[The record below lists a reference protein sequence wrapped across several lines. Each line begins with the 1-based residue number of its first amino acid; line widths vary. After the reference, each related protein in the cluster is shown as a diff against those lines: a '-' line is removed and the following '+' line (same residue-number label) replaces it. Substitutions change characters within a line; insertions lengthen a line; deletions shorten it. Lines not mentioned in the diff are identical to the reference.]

1 MENGAIAIVVSNIAL
16 IGIMVGTVVSIWIHQ
31 SNKFDKIDEKFNKI
45 HEEIM
50 NLNIKILKKELK

>member
-31 SNKFDKIDEKFNKI
+31 STKFDKIHD
-45 HEEIM
+45 EIM
-50 NLNIKILKKELK
+50 KLNIEIYKKEVK